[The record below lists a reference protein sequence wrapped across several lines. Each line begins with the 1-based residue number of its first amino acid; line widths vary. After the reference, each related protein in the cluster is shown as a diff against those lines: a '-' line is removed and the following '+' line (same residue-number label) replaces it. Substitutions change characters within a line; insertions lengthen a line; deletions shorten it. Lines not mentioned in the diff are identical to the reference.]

1 MLYLKGSSYCTM
13 FASIHFL
20 GTRDHLAKRS
30 SLKFRKF
37 TSRKEKVFFR
47 LTANDLKA
55 NLFHCWIFF
64 VNLNSTVNLRRR
76 SWTRVGMAEWN
87 GISGSYDFP

>member
-20 GTRDHLAKRS
+20 ELAKRF

-37 TSRKEKVFFR
+37 TSRKEKGFFR

-64 VNLNSTVNLRRR
+64 VNLNSTVNLRQR
-76 SWTRVGMAEWN
+76 SWICVGMAEWN
-87 GISGSYDFP
+87 GISGCYDFP